1 MQILHEGRE
10 EFPEQG
16 EQALLYG
23 KSSPLSESPYEVL
36 GAPLWDSWKVET
48 HPAVSLCDG
57 LGEVGMAVGFSCRRS
72 LGNAVRALR
81 AGDRAGAS
89 LWHLW
94 GL

>member
-16 EQALLYG
+16 EEALLYG

-48 HPAVSLCDG
+48 HPAVTPSLRDG

-72 LGNAVRALR
+72 LGNAV
-81 AGDRAGAS
+81 
-89 LWHLW
+89 
-94 GL
+94 